1 MTDKLEE
8 FEEKLSQIVGDPLAF
23 QIGYRLRD
31 AKQKAGKQAQD
42 AKQMLVEYLKY
53 ELDLAPSRA
62 EVEAFGKEVTELTEN
77 LDALSDKIQALI
89 K

>member
-31 AKQKAGKQAQD
+31 AKQKASKQAQD

-53 ELDLAPSRA
+53 ELDLVPSQA
-62 EVEAFGKEVTELTEN
+62 EVENFGLKVSKLEQELEE
-77 LDALSDKIQALI
+77 LSSKIQSLI